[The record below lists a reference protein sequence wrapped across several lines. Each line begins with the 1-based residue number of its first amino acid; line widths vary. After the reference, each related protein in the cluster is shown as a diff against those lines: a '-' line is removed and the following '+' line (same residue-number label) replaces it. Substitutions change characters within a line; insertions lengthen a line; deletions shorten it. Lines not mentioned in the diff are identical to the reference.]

1 MFSWLKSEVLGM
13 PGTDYL
19 VLSGVL
25 VAGLG
30 FLFYYAYGAFK
41 RFRFMHGTATSK
53 IRSAAQGHV
62 ELKGLGEWLPDG
74 AIESPFSKS
83 RCVWYHC
90 TIDKKR
96 RSGKRT
102 SWVNIEDQCSGHLFR
117 LVDDT
122 GDCVIDPDDAHVIPE
137 SDQTWYG
144 HGTEYRSQPPR
155 KNSWISLSLGNYR
168 FRERLIRPA
177 TPLYALGWFRTVHNN
192 PTEESISAQAEDLI
206 KQWKLQPERY
216 LRDFDFDR
224 NGKIQQGEWKAI
236 RAAARKQVLGKIND
250 EKSEHHVM
258 SLPKDKR
265 QPYILSALDEE
276 TLVVRKKWKA
286 YGSITGAFLIF
297 SLMVIL
303 FSIRTPFPI

>member
-1 MFSWLKSEVLGM
+1 MFSWIKSEILGM
-13 PGTDYL
+13 SGTDYL

-25 VAGLG
+25 AAGLG
-30 FLFYYAYGAFK
+30 FLFYYTYGAFK
-41 RFRFMHGTATSK
+41 RFRFMDGTATSK

-62 ELKGLGEWLPDG
+62 ELKGLGEWLPNG
-74 AIESPFSKS
+74 SIESPFSNS

-96 RSGKRT
+96 RSGKST

-137 SDQTWYG
+137 TDQTWYG
-144 HGTEYRSQPPR
+144 HSTDNRGQAPR

-177 TPLYALGWFRTVHNN
+177 TSLYALGWFHTVHNN
-192 PTEESISAQAEDLI
+192 PTDELISKQAEDLI
-206 KQWKLQPERY
+206 KQWKLQPQRY
-216 LRDFDFDR
+216 LRDFDFDQ
-224 NGKIQQGEWKAI
+224 NGKIQQAEWKAI
-236 RAAARKQVLGKIND
+236 RAAARKQVLAKIYN

-265 QPYILSALDEE
+265 QPYILSALNEE

-297 SLMVIL
+297 SLLVIL
-303 FSIRTPFPI
+303 FSIRVPFPI